1 MLFFGMQTNV
11 HMPFRVSTSDAS
23 NALRKPIMS
32 NIWPGFVA
40 THSASVSVVQESQ
53 REARRMAR
61 KLQAERRRR
70 TVWVMGALVI
80 GAVFGSM
87 FSKAHSQS
95 VPVPPTVVHV
105 NSGDTVWSIAKRYPR
120 SGVTTGARMHQI
132 LKANPGLSGTLYAGD
147 TVVIPGR

>member
-1 MLFFGMQTNV
+1 MLFLGMQTNV
-11 HMPFRVSTSDAS
+11 HMPFRVSSSDAS
-23 NALRKPIMS
+23 IALRNPIMS

-40 THSASVSVVQESQ
+40 THTLPSSVAQQSQ

-70 TVWVMGALVI
+70 SLWVVVALVV
-80 GAVFGSM
+80 GAVIGSM

-95 VPVPPTVVHV
+95 VPVPPTVVKV
-105 NSGDTVWSIAKRYPR
+105 GAGDTVWSIAKRYPR

-132 LKANPGLSGTLYAGD
+132 LKANPALGSTLYSGD
-147 TVVIPGR
+147 TVVIPAR

>member
-1 MLFFGMQTNV
+1 
-11 HMPFRVSTSDAS
+11 
-23 NALRKPIMS
+23 MS

-40 THSASVSVVQESQ
+40 THSASVSVAQESQ
-53 REARRMAR
+53 RETRRMAR

-70 TVWVMGALVI
+70 TVWVMVALVI
-80 GAVFGSM
+80 GAVIGSM

-95 VPVPPTVVHV
+95 VPVPPTVVKV
-105 NSGDTVWSIAKRYPR
+105 GIGDTVWSLAKRYPK

-132 LKANPGLSGTLYAGD
+132 LRANPGLSGTLYAGD

>member
-1 MLFFGMQTNV
+1 
-11 HMPFRVSTSDAS
+11 
-23 NALRKPIMS
+23 MS

-40 THSASVSVVQESQ
+40 THTASVSVAQESQ

-70 TVWVMGALVI
+70 TVWVMVALVI
-80 GAVFGSM
+80 GAVIGSM

-95 VPVPPTVVHV
+95 VPVPPTVVKV
-105 NSGDTVWSIAKRYPR
+105 GIGDTVWSLAKRYPK

-132 LKANPGLSGTLYAGD
+132 LRANPALSGTLYAGD